1 MISNIPNMVETVKI
15 DRAKIPGE
23 VISVVRRLQEAGYE
37 AYLVGGCVRDLVMD
51 AEPGDYDVA
60 TNARPDEVVRLFPRT
75 APTGMKH
82 GTVSVLGERGRYEVT
97 TYRCDGKYG
106 DARHPDEVAFT
117 GNIKEDLARRDF
129 TIGAMAYDPINE
141 VFLDIFG
148 GVQDFGDRVI
158 RAVGDP
164 AERFYEDGLRPLR
177 AIRFAARFDF
187 AVDPATFAAIP
198 AVLDR
203 VRLVSAER
211 VRDEIMKMLE
221 QAPNPSY
228 GFELMRES
236 GLMELFLPE
245 LLDGYGV
252 EQNKFHAY
260 TVYLHNVYTCD
271 NAPTE
276 KPLIRLAALLHDV
289 AKPQTRR
296 ERNGKVT
303 FYNHQVIGSR
313 VAKKIMERLRFSKRD
328 RDYVGHL
335 VYHHMFG
342 YTDEWTDSAVR
353 RFIRKVGRAFV
364 EDLFEL
370 RIADTIGSG
379 RPRAF
384 PVYLEKLKRRIDKEL
399 ASQDAFNVKDL
410 VVGGEEVMERL
421 GIAPGPEVGNAL
433 KFLLERVLDEP
444 ALNRREKLLELLD
457 EYKVL
462 TA

>member
-1 MISNIPNMVETVKI
+1 VVTSLLMVEALKINPVKI
-15 DRAKIPGE
+15 PAE

-117 GNIKEDLARRDF
+117 GDIKEDLARRDF
-129 TIGAMAYDPINE
+129 TIGAMAYDPIND

-148 GVQDFGDRVI
+148 GVQDFGDRII

-164 AERFYEDGLRPLR
+164 SERFYEDGLRPLR
-177 AIRFAARFDF
+177 AVRFAARFDF

-198 AVLDR
+198 DVLDR
-203 VRLVSAER
+203 VQMVSAER

-221 QAPNPSY
+221 QASKPSY

-271 NAPTE
+271 NAPAD

-289 AKPQTRR
+289 AKPRTRR

-353 RFIRKVGRAFV
+353 RFIRKVDRAFV
-364 EDLFEL
+364 DDLFEL

-399 ASQDAFNVKDL
+399 ASQDAFSVNDL
-410 VVGGEEVMERL
+410 AVGGEEVMERL
-421 GIAPGPEVGNAL
+421 EIAPGPEVGNAL

-444 ALNRREKLLELLD
+444 NLNRQEKLLELLD

>member
-1 MISNIPNMVETVKI
+1 LTINNPLMVETVQI
-15 DRAKIPGE
+15 NPAKIPAE
-23 VISVVRRLQEAGYE
+23 IISVVRRLQEAGYE
-37 AYLVGGCVRDLVMD
+37 AYLVGGCVRDLVIG
-51 AEPGDYDVA
+51 AEPDDYDVA
-60 TNARPDEVVRLFPRT
+60 TDARPDEVARLFPRT
-75 APTGMKH
+75 APTGIKH
-82 GTVSVLGERGRYEVT
+82 GTVSVLGEHGRYEVT

-117 GNIKEDLARRDF
+117 GDVNEDLARRDF
-129 TIGAMAYDPINE
+129 TIGAMAYDPINGA
-141 VFLDIFG
+141 FLDPFD
-148 GVQDFGDRVI
+148 GVRDFRGRMV

-164 AERFYEDGLRPLR
+164 TERFYEDGLRPLR
-177 AIRFAARFDF
+177 AVRFAARFDF

-198 AVLDR
+198 DVLDR
-203 VRLVSAER
+203 VKMVSAER
-211 VRDEIMKMLE
+211 VRDEIMKMLA
-221 QAPNPSY
+221 QSPKPSY
-228 GFELMRES
+228 GLELMRES

-245 LLDGYGV
+245 LLEGCGV

-271 NAPTE
+271 NAPADE
-276 KPLIRLAALLHDV
+276 PLIRLAAVLHDV

-296 ERNGKVT
+296 DRNGKVT

-313 VAKKIMERLRFSKRD
+313 MADKIMERLRFSKRD
-328 RDYVGHL
+328 RDYVRHL

-364 EDLFEL
+364 DDLFEL

-384 PVYLEKLKRRIDKEL
+384 PVYLEKLKRRIDNEL
-399 ASQDAFNVKDL
+399 ASQDAFCVKDL
-410 VVGGEEVMERL
+410 AVGGEEVMERL
-421 GIAPGPEVGNAL
+421 EIAPGPEVGSAL

-444 ALNRREKLLELLD
+444 ALNRREKLLDILD